1 MTTYKIAVIL
11 GHGIGNEAVFII
23 CFLLHFCVFCTALFS
38 VRSLSAP
45 RSGLGGEA
53 PPKQLALAFMPVK
66 TASTFA
72 AIIFLDISGKSVN
85 VNRASRDADF
95 FTFSS
100 PLIIFVE
107 VVSVNY
113 GYNKNGS

>member
-1 MTTYKIAVIL
+1 MFFTPFL
-11 GHGIGNEAVFII
+11 
-23 CFLLHFCVFCTALFS
+23 CFLHGFLVS
-38 VRSLSAP
+38 VRSLSVP
-45 RSGLGGEA
+45 RSRLGGDA

-72 AIIFLDISGKSVN
+72 AIVFVDISCKTVN